1 MSPTMLGR
9 RSFLRVSALAGG
21 GLVIAAYLDPVTD
34 LFAQGPGRGN
44 APALVPNAFIKIA
57 RDGKVTIIG
66 KNPEIGQG
74 IKTTLPML
82 IAEELDVDW
91 SAVTVEQGD
100 LDAKYGQQSAGGS
113 TAVPSNYN
121 GMRQIGAAARQMFVS
136 AAATSWNVPEGEL
149 ATGSGKVMHAV
160 SKRTIGYGELAD
172 KALTMTPPDLASV
185 KLKDP
190 KDFKIIGKS
199 TPGVDTAGIV
209 VGKPMFS
216 IDTAVPGMLYAVFQ
230 RCPVFGGKVTSAN
243 VDEVKTMPGV
253 KGVFIAEGTTQLN
266 GLMPGVAVVADSWW
280 QAQKAREALKITW
293 DEGPHAGDSS
303 EAFAAKAKA
312 LAAGTPAQVTR
323 NDGDV
328 DGAFG
333 SAAKVVEGAY
343 FYPFHSHAP
352 LEPMNMTASFK
363 DGKVECWG
371 GTQTPQNGRQLVAQT
386 LGIQPADV
394 TIHMSRIGGSFGR
407 RLSNDYMVEAAWIS
421 KAAGAPIHLQWTRED
436 DMGHD
441 QYRCAG
447 FHFLKGGVD
456 ASGRLVGWKNHV
468 VTFSI
473 DGQRAVTGVSA
484 AEFPARFLPN
494 YQLGTS
500 MIQFGVPTGSMRAPG
515 SNGIAFVMQSFID
528 ELAHAAGKDPIRVP
542 ARAARESAGAG
553 RARSER
559 GRPRR
564 RSGRP
569 WWQRTVRRRLGS
581 VTDEG
586 GPRTRP
592 RHVGLGQD
600 EAARRHRDGRRVPSE
615 PSGLLRRGRRGLGD
629 GGEEGEGESCLG
641 GRRHRPADREPDQR
655 RSAGP
660 ELGHRRHEPA
670 HVLRDHDRQGPCDG
684 RQLRRVRAA
693 ADEPGAEGDSSRL
706 RAVRQQPDRP
716 RRARAAA
723 DPAGD
728 RERNLHRDRSARQDS
743 AADEE
748 RLQLGVGDRRSVLN
762 SRMCECANTCVNG
775 PMAELPSAG
784 IHSSRHSPIA
794 FAHSRTR
801 TLTHF
806 AASAASTSVA

>member
-1 MSPTMLGR
+1 
-9 RSFLRVSALAGG
+9 
-21 GLVIAAYLDPVTD
+21 
-34 LFAQGPGRGN
+34 
-44 APALVPNAFIKIA
+44 
-57 RDGKVTIIG
+57 
-66 KNPEIGQG
+66 
-74 IKTTLPML
+74 
-82 IAEELDVDW
+82 
-91 SAVTVEQGD
+91 
-100 LDAKYGQQSAGGS
+100 
-113 TAVPSNYN
+113 
-121 GMRQIGAAARQMFVS
+121 MFVS

-149 ATGSGKVMHAV
+149 TTGSGKVMHAA

-216 IDTAVPGMLYAVFQ
+216 IDAAVPGMLYAVFQ
-230 RCPVFGGKVTSAN
+230 RCPVFGGKVVSAN
-243 VDEVKTMPGV
+243 VDEVKAMPGV
-253 KGVFIAEGTTQLN
+253 KGVFVAEGTTQLN

-280 QAQKAREALKITW
+280 QAQKAREALKISW
-293 DEGPHAGDSS
+293 DEGPHAADSS
-303 EAFAAKAKA
+303 EGFAAKAKA
-312 LAAGTPAQVTR
+312 LAAGTPAQVAR

-386 LGIQPADV
+386 LQIQPADV

-436 DMGHD
+436 DMAHD

-456 ASGRLVGWKNHV
+456 ANGKLVGWKNHV

-473 DGQRAVTGVSA
+473 DGQRAAAGVGA

-528 ELAHAAGKDPIRVP
+528 ELAHAAAKDPIDFRLALLANTLVQAAP
-542 ARAARESAGAG
+542 DPNAAARGGGAG
-553 RARSER
+553 GPGGNAPFAGGWDPSRMKTVLER
-559 GRPRR
+559 VRDI
-564 RSGRP
+564 SGWGKTKLP
-569 WWQRTVRRRLGS
+569 AGTAMGVAFHQSHQGFFAEVAEVS
-581 VTDEG
+581 VTAAKKVRVNRVWVAADIGRQIVNPINAEAQVQSSIIDGMSQLMSYEITIGKGRAMEGNFDEYE
-586 GPRTRP
+586 PLRMSQAP
-592 RHVGLGQD
+592 KEIHVAFVTSDNNTTGLG
-600 EAARRHRDGRRVPSE
+600 
-615 PSGLLRRGRRGLGD
+615 
-629 GGEEGEGESCLG
+629 
-641 GRRHRPADREPDQR
+641 
-655 RSAGP
+655 
-660 ELGHRRHEPA
+660 EPA
-670 HVLRDHDRQGPCDG
+670 LPPILPAIANAIFAATGQ
-684 RQLRRVRAA
+684 RVR
-693 ADEPGAEGDSSRL
+693 
-706 RAVRQQPDRP
+706 
-716 RRARAAA
+716 
-723 DPAGD
+723 
-728 RERNLHRDRSARQDS
+728 
-743 AADEE
+743 
-748 RLQLGVGDRRSVLN
+748 
-762 SRMCECANTCVNG
+762 T
-775 PMAELPSAG
+775 LPLAKSGYSWA
-784 IHSSRHSPIA
+784 
-794 FAHSRTR
+794 
-801 TLTHF
+801 
-806 AASAASTSVA
+806 